1 MASKPKA
8 AFALVYRTPDSGRAS
23 YKWAAYDKTGHK
35 RIMEGADRSYRAAN
49 VTVRKLLVRP
59 RRKKK

>member
-8 AFALVYRTPDSGRAS
+8 TFAVVYRTPDNGRAS
-23 YKWAAYDKTGHK
+23 YKWAAYDKTGRK
-35 RIMEGADRSYRAAN
+35 RIMEGADRSFKLADA
-49 VTVRKLLVRP
+49 TARKLLVRP